1 MKPKIAGEL
10 PERDSTSI
18 FRIIGK
24 FIVYSALMVVAFSAL
39 LAILAICVVQRLMAS
54 VMVMLAGSLTIFAT
68 RCFELLSVAAYAI
81 WLLLGGH
88 WGQFL
93 CLMPQVEESLRS
105 VGLL

>member
-10 PERDSTSI
+10 PDRDSTSI
-18 FRIIGK
+18 LRILGK
-24 FIVYSALMVVAFSAL
+24 IIVYSALVVVAFSAL
-39 LAILAICVVQRLMAS
+39 LAVLAICVVQRLMAG
-54 VMVMLAGSLTIFAT
+54 VMVILAGSLAIFTT
-68 RCFELLSVAAYAI
+68 RCFELLSVATYAI